1 MEKTK
6 KHIEFHVD
14 IDGEAD
20 QVYVHVDAEKP
31 TTGELLVG
39 CLAVANCVAKTVA
52 RTGSVGKQKVLRNI
66 AVMVSAIADEPQ
78 DEEES

>member
-20 QVYVHVDAEKP
+20 QLYVHVDAEKP

-39 CLAVANCVAKTVA
+39 CLAVANCVAETVA
-52 RTGSVGKQKVLRNI
+52 RTGSVGKLKVLRNI
-66 AVMVSAIADEPQ
+66 AAMVSAMADEPL

>member
-14 IDGEAD
+14 VDWEAD
-20 QVYVHVDAEKP
+20 QLYVHVDAEKP

-39 CLAVANCVAKTVA
+39 HLAVSNCFEETVA
-52 RTGSVGKQKVLRNI
+52 RTGSVGNRKVLRNI
-66 AVMVSAIADEPQ
+66 ADMFSMIADEMQ

>member
-20 QVYVHVDAEKP
+20 QLYVHVDAEKP

-39 CLAVANCVAKTVA
+39 FLAVAKCVAETVA
-52 RTGSVGKQKVLRNI
+52 RTGSVGKRKVLRNI
-66 AVMVSAIADEPQ
+66 AAMVSAMADKALDKE
-78 DEEES
+78 D

>member
-20 QVYVHVDAEKP
+20 QLYVHVDAEKP

-52 RTGSVGKQKVLRNI
+52 RTGSVGKRKVLRNI
-66 AVMVSAIADEPQ
+66 AAMVSAMAGEPL

>member
-20 QVYVHVDAEKP
+20 QLSVQIVAEHP
-31 TTGELLVG
+31 TIGDLFVC
-39 CLAVANCVAKTVA
+39 CLSTVSSAASTIANATNED
-52 RTGSVGKQKVLRNI
+52 KQKVLRNI
-66 AVMVSAIADEPQ
+66 AAMVSAMANKAYGK
-78 DEEES
+78 EES